1 MDPESEAQQKIA
13 TCAPS
18 LSPCLP
24 AHVCGFT
31 TMAESIPPNVIVH
44 ILSSLVR
51 MRKFDELITESSFL
65 YKLNLIGDW

>member
-1 MDPESEAQQKIA
+1 
-13 TCAPS
+13 
-18 LSPCLP
+18 
-24 AHVCGFT
+24 
-31 TMAESIPPNVIVH
+31 MAESIPPNVIVH